1 MHKAEDTLSEAEAQS
16 IVATS
21 RLVLR
26 IILHGGQERIEH
38 MRKDGT
44 GKKILTLKRQTSVIN
59 TL

>member
-1 MHKAEDTLSEAEAQS
+1 MHKAEDKLSEAEAQS
-16 IVATS
+16 NVATS

-26 IILHGGQERIEH
+26 IILHGRQDRIEH

-44 GKKILTLKRQTSVIN
+44 EEKILTLKRQTSVVN